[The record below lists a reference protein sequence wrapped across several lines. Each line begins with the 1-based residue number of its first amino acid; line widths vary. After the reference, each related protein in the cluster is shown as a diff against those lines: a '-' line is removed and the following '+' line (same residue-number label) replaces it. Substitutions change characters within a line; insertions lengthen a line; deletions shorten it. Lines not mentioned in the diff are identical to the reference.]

1 MVAADQGMA
10 HIADF
15 LVEEGAIVD
24 MWNQEGKT
32 ALMIACERGY
42 VPVVHC
48 LVERK
53 ADIALQ
59 NKKVS
64 EKVIVLAATCNS
76 YRTLINRSLYVV
88 RM

>member
-1 MVAADQGMA
+1 MIAADLGHA
-10 HIADF
+10 GIVEYF
-15 LVEEGAIVD
+15 LDHVEQVD
-24 MWNQEGKT
+24 AVNNEGKT